1 MQPIDDDGMGVAMS
15 ATPCSFRKVQVI
27 GRQVVVVVFDL
38 GIVVRWP

>member
-1 MQPIDDDGMGVAMS
+1 MQPVDDDGMGVAMS
-15 ATPCSFRKVQVI
+15 ATPRSFRKVRVI